1 MEIKNFIK
9 EGIIY
14 YQLYVSCPECMK
26 NGSPCDPSFWVCG
39 ECGGDI
45 YVGDNAHMY
54 CSKCEKDFKAIYA
67 HYICPCCSSG
77 VLCNTVEFTSQPNIS
92 TSLSM
97 AATLSSVAG
106 LAWLNK
112 FIEELMKQP

>member
-1 MEIKNFIK
+1 MEIKHFIN
-9 EGIIY
+9 EDVEY
-14 YQLYVSCPECMK
+14 YQLYAGCPECLK
-26 NGSPCDPSFWVCG
+26 NGTPCSADFWVCG

-45 YVGDNAHMY
+45 YVGDNAHIY

-67 HYICPCCSSG
+67 HYICPFCSSG
-77 VLCNTVEFTSQPNIS
+77 VLCNTVEYSPQPNIS

-97 AATLSSVAG
+97 AATPSSVAG

-112 FIEELMKQP
+112 FVKELMKQP